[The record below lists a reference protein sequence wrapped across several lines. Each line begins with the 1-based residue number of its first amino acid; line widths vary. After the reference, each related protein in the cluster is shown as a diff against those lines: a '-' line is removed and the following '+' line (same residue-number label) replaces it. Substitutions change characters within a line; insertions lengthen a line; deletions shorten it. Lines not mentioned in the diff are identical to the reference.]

1 VNHDSEATMVLDG
14 ACLDPQE
21 YGLLAGFGFALFFG
35 AFGIFRWWRGARVV
49 CVGCFCWGASRC
61 RTHAP

>member
-1 VNHDSEATMVLDG
+1 VLDG

>member
-21 YGLLAGFGFALFFG
+21 YGLLAGFGFALLFG
-35 AFGIFRWWRGARVV
+35 VFGVFRCDGLWFKA
-49 CVGCFCWGASRC
+49 VGDIQMSF
-61 RTHAP
+61 